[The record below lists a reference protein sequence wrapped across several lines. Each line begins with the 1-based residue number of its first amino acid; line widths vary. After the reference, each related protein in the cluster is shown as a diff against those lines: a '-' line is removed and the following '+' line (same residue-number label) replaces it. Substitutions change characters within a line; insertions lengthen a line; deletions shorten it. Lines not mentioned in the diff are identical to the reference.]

1 MTGVLI
7 ALAALL
13 VFVVLIQIARTS
25 ELVSFIKGEENT
37 ERNSRFQ
44 GAMLMVFM
52 VVGLV
57 ATVWSVFYFQD
68 RFLPE
73 SASEHGSLIDSMFN
87 TTLLFTGIVF
97 FITQILLFYFSWKYA
112 ERKGRKAYYYPENN
126 KLELA
131 WTIVPA
137 IVLTFLVV
145 QGLTS
150 WYSITG
156 DAPEERIEF
165 EATGKQFAWIIRYP
179 GMDGELGELAPKSE
193 VSPTNE
199 VGINWEDPR
208 AKDDFIAND
217 IVIPVNTPV
226 RVNINALD
234 VLHSFFL
241 PHFRVKMDAVPG
253 TPTSFWFTPTIT
265 TEEMRQRTD
274 NPEFDYELAC
284 AEICGRGHSSM
295 RKIVK
300 VVPMEE
306 YEAWVAEQTPYS
318 ELVGAYDNPETEE
331 STTAQV
337 VENDNQTTQTTEL

>member
-7 ALAALL
+7 ALASVL

-25 ELVSFIKGEENT
+25 ELVNFIKGEDNS

-52 VVGLV
+52 VVGLI
-57 ATVWSVFYFQD
+57 ASVWSVFYFED

-87 TTLLFTGIVF
+87 TTLLATGIVF
-97 FITQILLFYFSWKYA
+97 FVTQILLFYFAWKYA

-131 WTIVPA
+131 WTVVPA

-150 WYSITG
+150 WYTITG

-179 GMDGELGELAPKSE
+179 GLDGELGELAAKSE

-199 VGINWEDPR
+199 VGINWDDPR
-208 AKDDFIAND
+208 AKDDFLAND
-217 IVIPVNTPV
+217 IVLPVDVPV
-226 RVNINALD
+226 RVQINALD

-253 TPTSFWFTPTIT
+253 TPTAFWFTPTIT
-265 TEEMRQRTD
+265 TAEMRVKTD
-274 NPEFDYELAC
+274 NPEFNYELAC

-300 VVPMEE
+300 IVSMEE
-306 YEAWVAEQTPYS
+306 YETWVADQTPYA
-318 ELVGAYDNPETEE
+318 ELVGAYDKPAEDEP
-331 STTAQV
+331 TTAQV
-337 VENDNQTTQTTEL
+337 IEDKTTE

>member
-7 ALAALL
+7 TLIA
-13 VFVVLIQIARTS
+13 VLIFIVLVQIARTS
-25 ELVSFIKGEENT
+25 ELVSFIKGEDT
-37 ERNSRFQ
+37 HERNSRFQ
-44 GAMLMVFM
+44 GKMLMVF
-52 VVGLV
+52 LV
-57 ATVWSVFYFQD
+57 LGMIAMVWSVFYFKD

-73 SASEHGSLIDSMFN
+73 SASEHGVLIDEMFN
-87 TTLLFTGIVF
+87 VTLLFTGIVF
-97 FITQILLFYFSWKYA
+97 VVTQILLFWFSYKYA
-112 ERKGRKAYYYPENN
+112 ERKDRKAYYYPENN

-131 WTIVPA
+131 WTVVPA

-150 WYSITG
+150 WYTITG
-156 DAPEERIEF
+156 DAPEERIEL
-165 EATGKQFAWIIRYP
+165 EATGKQFAWVIRYP
-179 GMDGELGELAPKSE
+179 GMDGELGELGSKKL

-199 VGINWEDPR
+199 VGINWEDPS
-208 AKDDFIAND
+208 AKDDFLAND

-226 RVNINALD
+226 RVQINALD

-265 TEEMRQRTD
+265 TAEMREKTG

-284 AEICGRGHSSM
+284 AELCGRGHSSM

-300 VVPMEE
+300 VVSMEE
-306 YEAWVAEQTPYS
+306 FDKWVADQTPYA
-318 ELVGAYDNPETEE
+318 ELVGAYDTPAETEK
-331 STTAQV
+331 TAITAQ
-337 VENDNQTTQTTEL
+337 ETTTTTQTTEL